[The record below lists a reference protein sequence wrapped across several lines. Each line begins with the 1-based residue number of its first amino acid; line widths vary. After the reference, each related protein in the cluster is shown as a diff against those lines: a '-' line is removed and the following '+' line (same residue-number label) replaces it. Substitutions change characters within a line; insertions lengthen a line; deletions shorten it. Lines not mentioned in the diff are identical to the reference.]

1 MKRLLTKRFGS
12 YAIQQCEKKTGKDLI
27 DLLDVGGLSVD
38 KIMTLV
44 KMGNNNCSDEEAG
57 EILDRFLAEHS
68 IVEALIQLLEELNAD
83 IHIFDGTGLSLKEIK
98 KQFIVDK
105 NKENKEDDNKV
116 VEFKAPEAPS
126 TELKNNESV
135 KVDVNGFV
143 SIDEA
148 NTNDY

>member
-1 MKRLLTKRFGS
+1 MKRLLTKRFGA
-12 YAIQQCEKKTGKDLI
+12 YAIQQCEKKTGKDLM
-27 DLLDVGGLSVD
+27 DLIDVGGLSVN

-83 IHIFDGTGLSLKEIK
+83 LHIFDGTGLSLEEIK
-98 KQFIVDK
+98 KQLIVDK

-135 KVDVNGFV
+135 KVDANGFV

-148 NTNDY
+148 DTSDY